1 MATWAVVKSML
12 NPENLKGE
20 SRMTIQEEIREAARA
35 GRSARYKAYKDL
47 TPKEQKKFRKDRRDI
62 QKRQTNIRKTVG
74 KPSEYSRTK
83 IFTAEERAARQEAA
97 KERKEVRDEKRR
109 QKRMALYF
117 DALSARDLAK
127 VKRKKEQEE
136 RRTEKRSAREK
147 REAVIEQLHKISEME
162 ESPSGSL
169 EDPRYRPNIVAREH
183 ITADR
188 PSGIST
194 PIKGVAI
201 AKGCLLYTSPSP
213 RD

>member
-1 MATWAVVKSML
+1 
-12 NPENLKGE
+12 
-20 SRMTIQEEIREAARA
+20 
-35 GRSARYKAYKDL
+35 
-47 TPKEQKKFRKDRRDI
+47 
-62 QKRQTNIRKTVG
+62 
-74 KPSEYSRTK
+74 
-83 IFTAEERAARQEAA
+83 
-97 KERKEVRDEKRR
+97 
-109 QKRMALYF
+109 MALYF

-201 AKGCLLYTSPSP
+201 AKGGQVKKYGYMGGGKVYAQP
-213 RD
+213 RKANYKAG